1 LQSLF
6 DNQDGY
12 LVSWVTSSSGRIAIQ
27 PEVEHHT
34 KIKLKKLCG
43 LPQSGAHINVTGLGD
58 QGFC

>member
-1 LQSLF
+1 MQSLS

-34 KIKLKKLCG
+34 KIKLKKTLW
-43 LPQSGAHINVTGLGD
+43 LAAKWRAY
-58 QGFC
+58 